1 MIVNFAESS
10 LGNLR
15 LKLYSSGLSLPLSE
29 VLSSNI
35 SPDYFQIFYVYLFTG
50 SLAYLAF
57 VYCDLLRE
65 K

>member
-1 MIVNFAESS
+1 MNIEQSTHCPG
-10 LGNLR
+10 GN
-15 LKLYSSGLSLPLSE
+15 SAFSTSGLSLPLSE

-50 SLAYLAF
+50 SLSYLTF